1 MAGINGYPGALDDIV
16 QGDYRILQV
25 HASLVDAGGN
35 AMQADLQN
43 MEFYLTFGDLDPD
56 TAPALEIHI
65 PAGANLDDTQEIV
78 EIPIT
83 SIHSASLA
91 AGEVYYSVRMIDTTV
106 AGAGKAY
113 VLDMGQINI
122 LKAVSSQVGG

>member
-1 MAGINGYPGALDDIV
+1 MAGINGYPGALGDIV

-25 HASLVDAGGN
+25 HVSLVDADGN
-35 AMQADLQN
+35 AMQTNLQN
-43 MEFYLTFGDLDPD
+43 MEFYLTFGDLDPG

-65 PAGANLDDTQEIV
+65 PAGTNLDDTQEIV

-83 SIHSASLA
+83 SIQSASLA